1 MIEFVNGRGT
11 SAALVLRGPTCRLRR
26 QAGSRGRAKG
36 RWQDVGDAISA
47 RSFEPD
53 GDGVFVE
60 LLGHGAPLSGRAAAW
75 GPPVIWDRRSSQI
88 AAEPFQAISFV
99 GADADARVEVES
111 VGLGA

>member
-60 LLGHGAPLSGRAAAW
+60 LFQTL
-75 GPPVIWDRRSSQI
+75 IWDRRSSQI

-99 GADADARVEVES
+99 GADADARMEVES